1 MNKDPR
7 NIVFDW
13 FSPTRIL
20 FGPGSIEALHDIGR
34 AIGKLPLLV
43 TGKNMVKQTGLLARI
58 QKLWDGPMETFHS
71 IEPDP
76 CDDQVMAGVRTFEA
90 GKCDWLLAVGGG
102 SVIDAAK
109 AMALVLA
116 HGERPLEYTGQEI
129 SLKPL
134 AVVAVPTTA
143 GTGSEVTRYAVI
155 SDSKQSRKVTIKNR
169 LGCPAAALV
178 DPALTLD
185 LPPYVTWCT
194 GVDAFIHCFEAL
206 VSRESAPLVDSL
218 ALRAIGQV
226 IHNLP
231 LVDAEPKNLQAR
243 VELHE
248 AALVGGL
255 VINTV
260 RTGII
265 HTMANHLGARY
276 HLAHGHSLGVL
287 ASVCTR
293 FNAPTCG
300 EALRK
305 VLQAA
310 GVESADPSE
319 GMDTVWSSLLSGHQ
333 LDRFTVSEPP
343 AEETL
348 RDLTELVSRDR
359 RLFEVNPRCLELP
372 DITQLYREVFRANSV
387 GQAVR

>member
-1 MNKDPR
+1 MNRDPR
-7 NIVFDW
+7 NIAFAW

-20 FGPGSIEALHDIGR
+20 FGPGSIEALRDIGR
-34 AIGKLPLLV
+34 AIGKRPLLV
-43 TGKNMVKQTGLLARI
+43 TGKKMVKQTGLLDRI
-58 QKLWDGPMETFHS
+58 QKLWDGPMEIFHS

-76 CDDQVMAGVRTFEA
+76 CDEQVMAGVRAFKA

-116 HGERPLEYTGQEI
+116 HGGLPLEYTGQEI
-129 SLKPL
+129 SLQPL
-134 AVVAVPTTA
+134 PVVAVPTTA

-155 SDSKQSRKVTIKNR
+155 SDSKRPRKVTIKNR
-169 LGCPAAALV
+169 SGCPAAALV

-185 LPPYVTWCT
+185 LPPYVTRCT
-194 GVDAFIHCFEAL
+194 GVDAFIHCFEAI
-206 VSRESAPLVDSL
+206 VSRESAPFVDSL

-231 LVDAEPKNLQAR
+231 VVEEDPKNLQAR
-243 VELHE
+243 AELHE
-248 AALVGGL
+248 AALLGGL

-287 ASVCTR
+287 ASTCTR
-293 FNAPTCG
+293 FNAPNCG
-300 EALRK
+300 EALSR

-310 GVESADPSE
+310 GVMSAHPSE

-348 RDLTELVSRDR
+348 RELTELVSRDKQ
-359 RLFEVNPRCLELP
+359 LFEINPRRLELP
-372 DITQLYREVFRANSV
+372 EITQLYREVFRVNSV